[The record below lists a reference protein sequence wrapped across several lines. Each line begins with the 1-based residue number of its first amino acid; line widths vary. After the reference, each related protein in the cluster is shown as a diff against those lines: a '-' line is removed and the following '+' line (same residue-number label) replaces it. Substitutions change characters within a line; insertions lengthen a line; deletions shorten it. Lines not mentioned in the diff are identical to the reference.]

1 MSVMM
6 TYSTFLAN
14 VFSLCEF
21 IVSNLPARVWVNGET
36 GVTSV
41 VSLEEFFEQAFGD
54 GDLENM
60 ILHFSAE
67 LKADNTYGVVT
78 GYRDS
83 LLRLEAFFDANQR
96 IEPRL
101 MLASK
106 EWLNVCSAAE
116 RVVTLPTARTAFQ
129 QTYGKQLL

>member
-1 MSVMM
+1 MM
-6 TYSTFLAN
+6 TYQTFLAN

-21 IVSNLPARVWVNGET
+21 IVSNRPARVWVNGET

-41 VSLEEFFEQAFGD
+41 FSPEEFFEQAFGD
-54 GDLENM
+54 NDLENM
-60 ILHFSAE
+60 ILHFSTE
-67 LKADNTYGVVT
+67 LKADNAYGAVT
-78 GYRDS
+78 THRDS
-83 LLRLEAFFDANQR
+83 LLKLEAFFDASQR

-101 MLASK
+101 LLASK

-116 RVVTLPTARTAFQ
+116 QVVTLAAARTVFQ